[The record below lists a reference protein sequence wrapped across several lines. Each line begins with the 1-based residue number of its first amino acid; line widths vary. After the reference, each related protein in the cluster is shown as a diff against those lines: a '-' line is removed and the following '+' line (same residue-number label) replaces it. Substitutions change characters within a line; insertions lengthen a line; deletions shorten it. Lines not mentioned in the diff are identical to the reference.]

1 MKRKKNHKKI
11 NKIIQKIIYAFLL
24 IFVFCL
30 LNIIANKVYKSDF
43 EHLQTADKEMIEH
56 MITVFDTFETSSTE
70 IWTENYRLDKEPVL
84 ISVKSKILPFLSRRV
99 YAFNIDL
106 SGKAYSKQIKVSEDI
121 FDGYIYRLAG
131 VYPKGIPLFIYN
143 GSHNL
148 KINGQNGIGIKVNKT
163 SFNNSYIYE
172 KLISGGYEA
181 FVVKNSLMPVY
192 KEITNYDY
200 SKENIGLKGVE
211 FRLTDEI
218 LNCRDD
224 SKKLDELL
232 CKFVTIRDARYRL
245 NNEMAF
251 EEPLCEMTLGCG
263 EYSAN
268 KLISLIGLEYAYF
281 DKNSKTAFEESFC
294 EAVSGDEYEKYFT
307 LTAPRQ
313 TGAAI
318 GFILDKLSLGDGWRS
333 AIENGTSD
341 NIVTPYSILH
351 EYCKQHCEQYGTFNL
366 NQLKKDYGFDI
377 YASLKNF

>member
-1 MKRKKNHKKI
+1 MKRKKNNKKRKKI
-11 NKIIQKIIYAFLL
+11 ISKIIYTFLL
-24 IFVFCL
+24 IFVFCI

-43 EHLQTADKEMIEH
+43 EHFKKTDKEIIEQ

-84 ISVKSKILPFLSRRV
+84 VSIKSKILPFLSRRV

-106 SGKAYSKQIKVSEDI
+106 SGKTYAKQIKVSEDI

-131 VYPKGIPLFIYN
+131 VYPKGIPLFIHN
-143 GSHNL
+143 GHRSL
-148 KINGQNGIGIKVNKT
+148 KINGQNGTGIKVNKS
-163 SFNNSYIYE
+163 SFNNSDIYE

-181 FVVKNSLMPVY
+181 FVIKNSLMPIC

-224 SKKLDELL
+224 SEKLDELL

-245 NNEMAF
+245 NNEMAY

-263 EYSAN
+263 EYSAY
-268 KLISLIGLEYAYF
+268 KLISLIGLKYAYF
-281 DKNSKTAFEESFC
+281 DKNNKTAFEESFC

-307 LTAPRQ
+307 VTAPCQ

-351 EYCKQHCEQYGTFNL
+351 EYCKQHCKEYGTFNL
-366 NQLKKDYGFDI
+366 NQLKKDYGFEI